1 MYAGVSVAF
10 GDLINGAFEL
20 LGGVVLWG
28 NVRRIRQDRKL
39 AGVDWRVS
47 GFFMAWGIWNLY
59 FYPSLHQWLSFTGG
73 LLIVVTNAV
82 WLGYAIK
89 YRNAK

>member
-1 MYAGVSVAF
+1 VAF

-20 LGGVVLWG
+20 LGGIVLWQ

-39 AGVDWRVS
+39 AGVDWRVT
-47 GFFMAWGIWNLY
+47 GFFTSWGFWNLWY
-59 FYPSLHQWLSFTGG
+59 YPSLHQWASFTGG
-73 LLIVVTNAV
+73 LLIVFSNFV
-82 WLGYAIK
+82 WLYYAVK